1 MSAAAPP
8 ASIVV
13 PTRGRAGYL
22 DVALRS
28 FMPQAADAGAEVI
41 VVVDGHDPESVLV
54 AQRRGAHVIAHPE
67 PRGPNA
73 ARNAGWQAASGELV
87 IFVDDDVEAPRTW
100 LPALLAAARATPE
113 RDVFAGPIRAD
124 IEGGGPRSCG
134 RDTPP
139 ITTLD
144 HGAADVDIAVGWSA
158 NLAIRRAAL
167 ETVGGFDE
175 SIAVGAGDE
184 EEWQERY
191 RSTGGRVRYVAAA
204 GPGAPPRRGRRDAA
218 RARSRAVP
226 PRSRGARAGRAQRR
240 RAVAAAR
247 AATRRG
253 LRCAHAG
260 ARMPERRDAHRARAR
275 PDTRG
280 VGLSAQHCYAV
291 ALWLH
296 ASHSASC
303 ATTPPRSCA
312 ASRKASGWRSRS
324 TAVRWRSWA
333 RSSGAGRWCRATRS
347 CAKFA
352 ACSSPDDRLAEEL
365 DEADTPARDPFA

>member
-1 MSAAAPP
+1 MSAATPP

-13 PTRGRAGYL
+13 PTRDRAGYL

-41 VVVDGHDPESVLV
+41 VVVDGYDPESVTI

-73 ARNAGWQAASGELV
+73 ARNSGWQEANGELV

-113 RDVFAGPIRAD
+113 RDVFTGPIRAA

-134 RDTPP
+134 RDDPP

-144 HGAADVDIAVGWSA
+144 HGAADVDVAVGWSA

-175 SIAVGAGDE
+175 SIPVGAGDE

-191 RSTGGRVRYVAAA
+191 RSTGGKVRYVAAA
-204 GPGAPPRRGRRDAA
+204 GLEHRRVGADATLRALARAQFHRGRAA
-218 RARSRAVP
+218 RLQDVRKGTAPSLARELRLVAACAGHALA
-226 PRSRGARAGRAQRR
+226 RGCLNGVTLTAHALGRAQE
-240 RAVAAAR
+240 A
-247 AATRRG
+247 
-253 LRCAHAG
+253 
-260 ARMPERRDAHRARAR
+260 
-275 PDTRG
+275 
-280 VGLSAQHCYAV
+280 LS
-291 ALWLH
+291 
-296 ASHSASC
+296 
-303 ATTPPRSCA
+303 R
-312 ASRKASGWRSRS
+312 
-324 TAVRWRSWA
+324 
-333 RSSGAGRWCRATRS
+333 
-347 CAKFA
+347 
-352 ACSSPDDRLAEEL
+352 
-365 DEADTPARDPFA
+365 

>member
-1 MSAAAPP
+1 MSAPP

-28 FMPQAADAGAEVI
+28 LAPQAADAGAELI

-54 AQRRGAHVIAHPE
+54 GQRRGAHVIAHAE

-73 ARNAGWQAASGELV
+73 ARNAGWHAAAGELA

-113 RDVFAGPIRAD
+113 RDVFAGPIRAE

-134 RDTPP
+134 RDDPP

-144 HGAADVDIAVGWSA
+144 HGAADVDVAVGWSA

-175 SIAVGAGDE
+175 SIPVGAGDE

-191 RSTGGRVRYVAAA
+191 RSTGGRIRYVAAA
-204 GPGAPPRRGRRDAA
+204 GLEHRRVGADATLRALTRAQYHRGRAA
-218 RARSRAVP
+218 RTQDERKGVAPSL
-226 PRSRGARAGRAQRR
+226 PRELGLVLACAGHTLARACPNGVTLTAHALGRAREALRR
-240 RAVAAAR
+240 
-247 AATRRG
+247 
-253 LRCAHAG
+253 
-260 ARMPERRDAHRARAR
+260 
-275 PDTRG
+275 
-280 VGLSAQHCYAV
+280 
-291 ALWLH
+291 
-296 ASHSASC
+296 
-303 ATTPPRSCA
+303 
-312 ASRKASGWRSRS
+312 
-324 TAVRWRSWA
+324 
-333 RSSGAGRWCRATRS
+333 
-347 CAKFA
+347 
-352 ACSSPDDRLAEEL
+352 
-365 DEADTPARDPFA
+365 

>member
-13 PTRGRAGYL
+13 PTRDRAGYL

-28 FMPQAADAGAEVI
+28 FAPQAADLGAEVI
-41 VVVDGHDPESVLV
+41 VVVDGYDPESVVV
-54 AQRRGAHVIAHPE
+54 AQRRGAHVIAHAE

-73 ARNAGWQAASGELV
+73 ARNAGWQAAHGELV
-87 IFVDDDVEAPRTW
+87 VFVDDDVEAPRTW
-100 LPALLAAARATPE
+100 LPALLAAAGAAPE

-134 RDTPP
+134 RDAPP

-175 SIAVGAGDE
+175 AIPVGAGDE

-204 GPGAPPRRGRRDAA
+204 GLEHRRVGPDATLRALARAQYRRGRAA
-218 RARSRAVP
+218 RRQDERKGVAPSRTAELRLVAACA
-226 PRSRGARAGRAQRR
+226 GHTLLRACPNGITLTAHALGRAHE
-240 RAVAAAR
+240 VL
-247 AATRRG
+247 ATRR
-253 LRCAHAG
+253 
-260 ARMPERRDAHRARAR
+260 DA
-275 PDTRG
+275 T
-280 VGLSAQHCYAV
+280 L
-291 ALWLH
+291 
-296 ASHSASC
+296 
-303 ATTPPRSCA
+303 
-312 ASRKASGWRSRS
+312 
-324 TAVRWRSWA
+324 
-333 RSSGAGRWCRATRS
+333 
-347 CAKFA
+347 
-352 ACSSPDDRLAEEL
+352 
-365 DEADTPARDPFA
+365 

>member
-1 MSAAAPP
+1 MSVPP

-13 PTRGRAGYL
+13 PTRDRAGYL

-28 FMPQAADAGAEVI
+28 LMPQAADAGAEVI
-41 VVVDGHDPESVLV
+41 VVVDGHDPDSVLV
-54 AQRRGAHVIAHPE
+54 AQRRGGHVIAHPE

-73 ARNAGWQAASGELV
+73 ARNAGWEAAAGELV

-113 RDVFAGPIRAD
+113 RDVFAGPIRAE

-144 HGAADVDIAVGWSA
+144 HGAADVDIPVGWSA

-175 SIAVGAGDE
+175 AIAVGAGDE

-204 GPGAPPRRGRRDAA
+204 GLEHRRVGADATLRALARAQYHRGRAA
-218 RARSRAVP
+218 RRQDARKGVAPSVARELRLVAACAGHTLARACPNGVTLTAHALG
-226 PRSRGARAGRAQRR
+226 RAREALASRGSAVTLQRDGY
-240 RAVAAAR
+240 
-247 AATRRG
+247 TD
-253 LRCAHAG
+253 L
-260 ARMPERRDAHRARAR
+260 
-275 PDTRG
+275 
-280 VGLSAQHCYAV
+280 
-291 ALWLH
+291 
-296 ASHSASC
+296 
-303 ATTPPRSCA
+303 
-312 ASRKASGWRSRS
+312 
-324 TAVRWRSWA
+324 
-333 RSSGAGRWCRATRS
+333 
-347 CAKFA
+347 
-352 ACSSPDDRLAEEL
+352 LA
-365 DEADTPARDPFA
+365 